1 MKMIPVNVTI
11 KNNDIIF
18 RTGDDKV
25 AYKSDINSFI
35 ADSGVTIK
43 KIVFPIESSKV
54 YYLPLGSLNKTFVCG
69 NLFSNI
75 MLELEKVEEKN
86 RIVIIDFD
94 GVDEV
99 SAAFLST
106 YTKFLLE
113 TSDKV
118 ITINMNMAISND
130 FGSYVISN
138 IKRKQNELCCF
149 K

>member
-1 MKMIPVNVTI
+1 MKMIPINVTI

-25 AYKSDINSFI
+25 VYKSDINSFI

-43 KIVFPIESSKV
+43 NIVFPIESSKV

-75 MLELEKVEEKN
+75 MLELERAEEKN

-99 SAAFLST
+99 SSPFLST

-130 FGSYVISN
+130 FSSYVLSN
-138 IKRKQNELCCF
+138 INEEE

>member
-1 MKMIPVNVTI
+1 MIPVNVTI

-25 AYKSDINSFI
+25 VYKSDINSFV

-43 KIVFPIESSKV
+43 NIVFPIKSSKI

-75 MLELEKVEEKN
+75 MLELERVEEKN

-138 IKRKQNELCCF
+138 IKEETE
-149 K
+149 

>member
-1 MKMIPVNVTI
+1 MIPVEIVLNE
-11 KNNDIIF
+11 KDIIF

-43 KIVFPIESSKV
+43 NIVFPIESSKV

-75 MLELEKVEEKN
+75 MLELERVEEKN
-86 RIVIIDFD
+86 RIVVIDFD

-99 SAAFLST
+99 STAFLST

-138 IKRKQNELCCF
+138 INEETE
-149 K
+149 

>member
-43 KIVFPIESSKV
+43 NIVFPIESSKV

-75 MLELEKVEEKN
+75 MLELERVEEKN
-86 RIVIIDFD
+86 RIVIIDFN

-138 IKRKQNELCCF
+138 INEETE
-149 K
+149 

>member
-25 AYKSDINSFI
+25 VYKSDINSFI

-43 KIVFPIESSKV
+43 NIVFPIESSKV

-75 MLELEKVEEKN
+75 MLELERVEEKN
-86 RIVIIDFD
+86 RIVIIDFN

-138 IKRKQNELCCF
+138 INKETKWIMLF
-149 K
+149 

>member
-25 AYKSDINSFI
+25 AYKSDINSFV

-43 KIVFPIESSKV
+43 NIVFPIESSKV

-75 MLELEKVEEKN
+75 MLELERVEEKN

-138 IKRKQNELCCF
+138 INEETE
-149 K
+149 

>member
-1 MKMIPVNVTI
+1 MKMIPVNISI
-11 KNNDIIF
+11 KNSDIIF

-25 AYKSDINSFI
+25 VYKSDINNFM

-43 KIVFPIESSKV
+43 NVVFPIESSKV

-75 MLELEKVEEKN
+75 MLELERAEEKN
-86 RIVIIDFD
+86 RIVIIDFND
-94 GVDEV
+94 VEEV
-99 SAAFLST
+99 SSAFLST

-118 ITINMNMAISND
+118 ITINMNTSISND
-130 FGSYVISN
+130 FGSYVLSN
-138 IKRKQNELCCF
+138 INEEE
-149 K
+149 

>member
-1 MKMIPVNVTI
+1 MIPVEIVLNE
-11 KNNDIIF
+11 KDIIF

-43 KIVFPIESSKV
+43 NIVFPIESSKV

-75 MLELEKVEEKN
+75 MLELERVEEKN

-138 IKRKQNELCCF
+138 INEEAEWIMLF
-149 K
+149 

>member
-25 AYKSDINSFI
+25 VYKSDINSFV

-43 KIVFPIESSKV
+43 NIVFPIKSSKI

-75 MLELEKVEEKN
+75 MLELERVEEKN

-138 IKRKQNELCCF
+138 IKEETE
-149 K
+149 

>member
-1 MKMIPVNVTI
+1 MKMIPVNISI
-11 KNNDIIF
+11 KNSDIIF

-25 AYKSDINSFI
+25 VYKSDINSFM

-43 KIVFPIESSKV
+43 NVVFPIESSKV

-75 MLELEKVEEKN
+75 MLELERAEEKN
-86 RIVIIDFD
+86 RIVIIDFND
-94 GVDEV
+94 VEEV
-99 SAAFLST
+99 SSAFLST

-118 ITINMNMAISND
+118 ITINMNTSISND
-130 FGSYVISN
+130 FGSYVLSN
-138 IKRKQNELCCF
+138 INEEE
-149 K
+149 

>member
-1 MKMIPVNVTI
+1 MIPVEIVLNE
-11 KNNDIIF
+11 KDIIF

-43 KIVFPIESSKV
+43 NIVFPIESSKV

-75 MLELEKVEEKN
+75 MLELERVEEKN

-94 GVDEV
+94 DVDEV

-138 IKRKQNELCCF
+138 INEETE
-149 K
+149 

>member
-1 MKMIPVNVTI
+1 MIPVEIVLNE
-11 KNNDIIF
+11 KDIIF

-43 KIVFPIESSKV
+43 NIVFPIESSKV

-75 MLELEKVEEKN
+75 MLELERVEEKN

-138 IKRKQNELCCF
+138 INEEAE
-149 K
+149 

>member
-43 KIVFPIESSKV
+43 NIVFPIESSKV

-75 MLELEKVEEKN
+75 MLELERVEEKD

-130 FGSYVISN
+130 FGSYVLSN
-138 IKRKQNELCCF
+138 INEEEE
-149 K
+149 